1 MGGFTKAHC
10 SMYKKKIIENRIKRN
25 WTQSQL
31 SEVSRISQPLIAGY
45 ESGKNISKRNLQKLA
60 DAFGI
65 TAEELV
71 SDDPNDPAI
80 FDEVEFAKI
89 INEAKKL
96 PTEHK
101 RRLKDLITVFQTESR
116 LQEERETF
124 AKMITKGKAA

>member
-1 MGGFTKAHC
+1 MH
-10 SMYKKKIIENRIKRN
+10 KKKIIEHRIKRN

-31 SEVSRISQPLIAGY
+31 SEASHISQPLIAGY

-65 TAEELV
+65 PVEELA
-71 SDDPNDPAI
+71 SEDPKAPVI
-80 FDEVEFAKI
+80 FDEVEFTKI

-96 PTEHK
+96 PIEHK
-101 RRLKDLITVFQTESR
+101 RRLKDLIKVFQTESR

-124 AKMITKGKAA
+124 AKLITKGKAA